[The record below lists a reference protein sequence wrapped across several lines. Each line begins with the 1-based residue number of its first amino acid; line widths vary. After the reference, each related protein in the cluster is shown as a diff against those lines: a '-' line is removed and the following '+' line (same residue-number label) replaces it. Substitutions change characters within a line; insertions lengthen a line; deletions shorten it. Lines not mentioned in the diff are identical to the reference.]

1 LAARGYFE
9 AFQAVTASIKKI
21 LKGQNAGGVAR
32 IDHHDWY
39 AAMFRPAVTAGV
51 IQASQLAGYRTGP
64 VFIRNSMHTP
74 LPREAVLD
82 AMEKLFGLLSSE
94 PSAAVRAVL
103 GHHLFVFIHPYF
115 DGNGRLGRF
124 LLNVMMASGGYP
136 WTVVR
141 MKRRAEYMSA
151 LEAASVEG
159 NIKPLARF
167 VAEEMQAHEDRL
179 LINEKGSAT

>member
-1 LAARGYFE
+1 
-9 AFQAVTASIKKI
+9 
-21 LKGQNAGGVAR
+21 
-32 IDHHDWY
+32 
-39 AAMFRPAVTAGV
+39 
-51 IQASQLAGYRTGP
+51 
-64 VFIRNSMHTP
+64 
-74 LPREAVLD
+74 
-82 AMEKLFGLLSSE
+82 
-94 PSAAVRAVL
+94 
-103 GHHLFVFIHPYF
+103 
-115 DGNGRLGRF
+115 
-124 LLNVMMASGGYP
+124 MMASGGYP